1 MASATASSS
10 KVDLLAAS
18 SLFAGLNKRQ
28 LAALNRHL
36 DEVRIPAGRT
46 IINQGSVGYEAC
58 VVLEGSVA
66 IQRDGALLESAG
78 PGAVFGEMAMID
90 KGVRTASVVAT
101 TDVILAVLGPR
112 SFDLAIEE
120 IPGLAKVLLQNMSR
134 RLRSMDER
142 LAAA

>member
-1 MASATASSS
+1 MSVAPISS
-10 KVDLLAAS
+10 KVELLAGS

-28 LAALNRHL
+28 LAALNHHL

-66 IQRDGALLESAG
+66 IQRDGELLENAG

-101 TDVILAVLGPR
+101 TDVTLAVLGPR

-120 IPGLAKVLLQNMSR
+120 IPGLAKVMLQNMSR
-134 RLRSMDER
+134 RLRTMDER
-142 LAAA
+142 LAA

>member
-1 MASATASSS
+1 MSFAQTSS
-10 KVDLLAAS
+10 KVELLAAS

-58 VVLEGSVA
+58 VVLDGTVA
-66 IQRDGALLESAG
+66 IQRDGALLETAG
-78 PGAVFGEMAMID
+78 AGVVFGEMAMID
-90 KGVRTASVVAT
+90 KGIRTASVVAI
-101 TDVILAVLGPR
+101 TDVVLAVLGPR
-112 SFDLAIEE
+112 NFDLAIEE

-134 RLRSMDER
+134 RLRTMDER
-142 LAAA
+142 LVAA

>member
-1 MASATASSS
+1 MSVTQISS

-28 LAALNRHL
+28 LSALNRHL

-58 VVLEGSVA
+58 VVLEGSVV
-66 IQRDGALLESAG
+66 IERDGALLENAG

-90 KGVRTASVVAT
+90 KGIRTASVVAT

-112 SFDLAIEE
+112 SFDLAVEE

>member
-1 MASATASSS
+1 MASTTLSSS

-28 LAALNRHL
+28 LSALNRHL

-66 IQRDGALLESAG
+66 IQRDGALLETAG
-78 PGAVFGEMAMID
+78 PGVVFGEMAMID
-90 KGVRTASVVAT
+90 KGVRTASVVAV
-101 TDVILAVLGPR
+101 TDVTLAVLGPR

-134 RLRSMDER
+134 RLRTMDER

>member
-1 MASATASSS
+1 MSAAHVSS
-10 KVDLLAAS
+10 KVELLAAS
-18 SLFAGLNKRQ
+18 TLFAGLNKRQ

-36 DEVRIPAGRT
+36 DEVRIPAGRV

-66 IQRDGALLESAG
+66 IERDGALLENAG
-78 PGAVFGEMAMID
+78 VGAVFGEMAMID

-101 TDVILAVLGPR
+101 TDVVLAVLGPR

-120 IPGLAKVLLQNMSR
+120 IPGLAKVMLQNMSR
-134 RLRSMDER
+134 RLRTMDER
-142 LAAA
+142 LVAA

>member
-1 MASATASSS
+1 MSFAQTSS
-10 KVDLLAAS
+10 KVELLAAS

-58 VVLEGSVA
+58 VVLDGTVA
-66 IQRDGALLESAG
+66 IQRDGALLETAG
-78 PGAVFGEMAMID
+78 AGVVFGEMAMID
-90 KGVRTASVVAT
+90 KGIRTASVVAI
-101 TDVILAVLGPR
+101 TDVVLAVLGPR

-134 RLRSMDER
+134 RLRTMDER
-142 LAAA
+142 LVAA

>member
-1 MASATASSS
+1 MSFAQTSS
-10 KVDLLAAS
+10 KVELLAGS

-58 VVLEGSVA
+58 VVLDGTVA
-66 IQRDGALLESAG
+66 IQRDGALLETAG
-78 PGAVFGEMAMID
+78 AGVVFGEMAMID
-90 KGVRTASVVAT
+90 KGIRTASVVAI
-101 TDVILAVLGPR
+101 TDVVLAVLGPR

-134 RLRSMDER
+134 RLRTMDER

>member
-1 MASATASSS
+1 MSVAQTSS

-58 VVLEGSVA
+58 VVLDGTVA
-66 IQRDGALLESAG
+66 IQRDGALLETAG
-78 PGAVFGEMAMID
+78 AGVVFGEMAMID
-90 KGVRTASVVAT
+90 KGIRTASVVAV
-101 TDVILAVLGPR
+101 TDVVLAVLGPR

-134 RLRSMDER
+134 RLRTMDER
-142 LAAA
+142 LVAA

>member
-1 MASATASSS
+1 MAFTTGPTS

-66 IQRDGALLESAG
+66 IQRDGALLETAG
-78 PGAVFGEMAMID
+78 AGAVFGEMAMID
-90 KGVRTASVVAT
+90 KGVRTASVVAVS
-101 TDVILAVLGPR
+101 DVVLAVLGPR
-112 SFDLAIEE
+112 SFDSALEE

-134 RLRSMDER
+134 RLRTMDER
-142 LAAA
+142 LLAA

>member
-1 MASATASSS
+1 MSAAQVSS
-10 KVDLLAAS
+10 KVELLAAS

-36 DEVRIPAGRT
+36 DEVRIPAGRV

-58 VVLEGSVA
+58 VVLAGTVA
-66 IQRDGALLESAG
+66 IQRDGALLETAG
-78 PGAVFGEMAMID
+78 AGVVFGEMAMID
-90 KGVRTASVVAT
+90 KGIRTASVVAT
-101 TDVILAVLGPR
+101 TDVVLAVLGPR

-134 RLRSMDER
+134 RLRTMDER
-142 LAAA
+142 LLAA

>member
-1 MASATASSS
+1 MALTTGPTS

-28 LAALNRHL
+28 LSALNRHL

-46 IINQGSVGYEAC
+46 IISQGSVGYEAC

-66 IQRDGALLESAG
+66 IQRDGALLETAG
-78 PGAVFGEMAMID
+78 AGVVFGEMAMID
-90 KGVRTASVVAT
+90 KGVRTASVVAI
-101 TDVILAVLGPR
+101 TDVTLAVLGPR

-134 RLRSMDER
+134 RLRTMDER
-142 LAAA
+142 LAA

>member
-1 MASATASSS
+1 MSVTQISS

-58 VVLEGSVA
+58 VVLEGTVA
-66 IQRDGALLESAG
+66 IQRDGALLENAG
-78 PGAVFGEMAMID
+78 PGTVFGEMAMID

-112 SFDLAIEE
+112 SFDVAIEE

>member
-1 MASATASSS
+1 MSVTPISS
-10 KVDLLAAS
+10 KVELLAGS

-58 VVLEGSVA
+58 VVLEGTVA
-66 IQRDGALLESAG
+66 IQRDGALLETAG
-78 PGAVFGEMAMID
+78 AGVVFGEMAMID
-90 KGVRTASVVAT
+90 KGVRTASVVAV
-101 TDVILAVLGPR
+101 TDVTLAVLGPR

-134 RLRSMDER
+134 RLRTMDER
-142 LAAA
+142 LLAAA

>member
-1 MASATASSS
+1 MSATQSSS

-28 LAALNRHL
+28 LSALNRHL

-46 IINQGSVGYEAC
+46 IINQGSVG
-58 VVLEGSVA
+58 LEGSVA
-66 IQRDGALLESAG
+66 IQRDGALLENAG
-78 PGAVFGEMAMID
+78 PGTVFGEMAMID

-112 SFDLAIEE
+112 SFDIAIQE

>member
-1 MASATASSS
+1 MSVAPISS
-10 KVDLLAAS
+10 KVELLAGS

-66 IQRDGALLESAG
+66 IQRDGELLENAG

-101 TDVILAVLGPR
+101 TDVTLAVLGPR

-120 IPGLAKVLLQNMSR
+120 IPGLAKVMLQNMSR
-134 RLRSMDER
+134 RLRTMDER
-142 LAAA
+142 LAA